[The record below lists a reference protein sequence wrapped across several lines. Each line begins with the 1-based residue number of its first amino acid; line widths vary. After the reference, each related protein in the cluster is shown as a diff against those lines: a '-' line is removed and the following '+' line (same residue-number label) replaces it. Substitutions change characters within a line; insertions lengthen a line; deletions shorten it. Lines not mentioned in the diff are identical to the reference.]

1 MPVPK
6 IEGMLRRKLVL
17 DISSALGL
25 GVTFGYLW
33 WYGVHLPRVRQRDT
47 FYAKL
52 EDERAKNSA

>member
-1 MPVPK
+1 
-6 IEGMLRRKLVL
+6 MLRRKLVL